1 MKTSCHIRH
10 FVFTQPVNTKF
21 TIRQYHSNDEQ
32 QITIPQLL
40 ITGEIGFHQKSYLF
54 SDTGFTETKDMH
66 AGKIV
71 NIFEIKK
78 YEEVVETKGTIYTIC

>member
-1 MKTSCHIRH
+1 
-10 FVFTQPVNTKF
+10 
-21 TIRQYHSNDEQ
+21 
-32 QITIPQLL
+32 
-40 ITGEIGFHQKSYLF
+40 
-54 SDTGFTETKDMH
+54 MH